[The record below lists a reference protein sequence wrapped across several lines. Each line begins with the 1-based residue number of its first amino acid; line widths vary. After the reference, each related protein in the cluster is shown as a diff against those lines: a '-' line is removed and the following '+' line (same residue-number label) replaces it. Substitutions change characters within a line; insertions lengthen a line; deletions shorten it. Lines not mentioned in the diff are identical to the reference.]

1 MTGFLKNGLFALA
14 LGTASLVIGAPSY
27 AHGSTKPKH
36 GGIVQIVGETS
47 FELAAK
53 PTGVEL
59 YLLDDGDEIASAGV
73 NARLSIVNAKGTKS
87 DVALKPAGTNKL
99 EAKGVKIAKGSKVTV
114 LVTEKAS
121 QAQSRANF
129 TIN

>member
-1 MTGFLKNGLFALA
+1 MNSNFPKNGLLALA
-14 LGTASLVIGAPSY
+14 LAAMTISTAGY

-47 FELAAK
+47 LELAAQ

-59 YLLDDGDEIASAGV
+59 YLLDEGDEIASAGV
-73 NARLSIVNAKGTKS
+73 DAKLTILDGKGTKS
-87 DVALKPAGTNKL
+87 EVALKPAGGNKL

-114 LVTEKAS
+114 LVTEKAT